1 MRRSSR
7 APAAPPARLSV
18 GTAPPF
24 WLSLLQHASLRKV
37 HARLLTASDEDIA
50 KCIAWPRAGVLTF
63 VIRLAGVRVPEK
75 SKGSDVSKAHAKME
89 EELLT
94 TVRLALDRGLSPDQS
109 AQWAEA
115 EIFTPPLVAA
125 ASYDFQKVVELLL
138 EHGAD
143 PMQRNSDMEVAMH
156 VSAAHQIIPCRCPT
170 HPGVSPALQVAVD
183 RPSALRQLML
193 LPHDS
198 RAKCLAAANRSGRTP
213 FTAAL
218 LREQYK
224 PIHAQACRDM
234 AAAGALISDGEFTT
248 IRSLKRLPRLI
259 DVAATPDINHPKRL
273 WHRTRHWSF
282 PASDRVAVRMTY
294 ELAHR
299 GHAGLPPELWLVI
312 FGTIERGWF
321 ALDPAV
327 VPPPALGAAA
337 AAVAAQAIDV
347 RRAQI
352 HEVLRQVHHG

>member
-63 VIRLAGVRVPEK
+63 VIRLSGVRVPEK

-109 AQWAEA
+109 ALWAEA

-156 VSAAHQIIPCRCPT
+156 
-170 HPGVSPALQVAVD
+170 VAVD

-299 GHAGLPPELWLVI
+299 GNAGLPPELWLVI
-312 FGTIERGWF
+312 FGMIERGWF

-327 VPPPALGAAA
+327 GVPPPALGAAA
-337 AAVAAQAIDV
+337 AAVAAQAIDA
-347 RRAQI
+347 RRAHI
-352 HEVLRQVHHG
+352 HGVLHQVHHG